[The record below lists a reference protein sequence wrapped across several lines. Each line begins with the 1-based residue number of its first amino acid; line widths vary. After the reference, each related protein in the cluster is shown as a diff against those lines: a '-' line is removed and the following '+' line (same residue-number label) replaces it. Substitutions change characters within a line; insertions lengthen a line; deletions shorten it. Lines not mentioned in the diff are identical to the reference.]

1 MKKCFRCKKKATQ
14 QWDICADGNKG
25 RWICIDC
32 DIKLNQLVLKF
43 MGFKNWKKMIRKYK
57 DEK

>member
-1 MKKCFRCKKKATQ
+1 MNRCFRCKKKATE

-32 DIKLNQLVLKF
+32 DIKLNRLVLKF
-43 MGFKNWKKMIRKYK
+43 MGFKNWKEMMKKYRLNK
-57 DEK
+57 